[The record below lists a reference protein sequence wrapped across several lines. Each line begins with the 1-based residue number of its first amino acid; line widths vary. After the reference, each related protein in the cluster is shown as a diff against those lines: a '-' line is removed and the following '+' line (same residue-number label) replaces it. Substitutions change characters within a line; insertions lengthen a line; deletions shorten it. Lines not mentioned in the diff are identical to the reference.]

1 MQLRQAAVIG
11 RILVIVHLALSLAIS
26 LFTLVRYGVMRHGQL
41 QLLIQM
47 SLGIVATVVLDVA
60 LVLVFS
66 CLARTS
72 ERQIYDSP
80 GNIAGPIS

>member
-1 MQLRQAAVIG
+1 MQLREAAVIG

-41 QLLIQM
+41 QMLIQM

-66 CLARTS
+66 SLARTS
-72 ERQIYDSP
+72 EQQIYDSP
-80 GNIAGPIS
+80 GNSPDPIS